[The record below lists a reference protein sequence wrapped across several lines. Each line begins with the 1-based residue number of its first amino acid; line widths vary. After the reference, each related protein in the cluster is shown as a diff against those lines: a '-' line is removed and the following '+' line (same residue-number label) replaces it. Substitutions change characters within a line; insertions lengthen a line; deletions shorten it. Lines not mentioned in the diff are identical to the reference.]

1 MQCGE
6 WVKIGIEKIKL
17 KIEEINSLIISSGQI
32 DVNKVRT
39 AGERVLKVLNYDGG
53 TLGIEYVNQRF
64 NDFIK
69 WSYLEIDGDGQIQYI
84 DFDLLKKFTKQL
96 VENYSVNGLLIIL
109 GNTIKSKS
117 LSIPLYSEIKM
128 KELGYFDIDN
138 KFSNIIADVP
148 EEIIAHIID
157 DIVVYKVSESAK
169 IIKIVS

>member
-1 MQCGE
+1 M
-6 WVKIGIEKIKL
+6 KIEKIKA
-17 KIEEINSLIISSGQI
+17 KFEELNDLIISSEQI

-39 AGERVLKVLNYDGG
+39 ARERVLKVLNYNGG
-53 TLGIEYVNQRF
+53 TVGIEYVDQHI

-69 WSYLEIDGDGQIQYI
+69 WSYLEIDVDGQIKYM
-84 DFDLLKKFTKQL
+84 DFDLLKKFTRQL

-109 GNTIKSKS
+109 SNTIKSKS
-117 LSIPLYSEIKM
+117 FSIPLYAEIKM

-138 KFSNIIADVP
+138 KFSNNIIADVP

>member
-1 MQCGE
+1 M
-6 WVKIGIEKIKL
+6 KIEKIKA
-17 KIEEINSLIISSGQI
+17 KFEELNDLIISSEQI

-39 AGERVLKVLNYDGG
+39 AGERVLKVLNYNGG
-53 TLGIEYVNQRF
+53 TVSVEYVDQHIG
-64 NDFIK
+64 DFIK
-69 WSYLEIDGDGQIQYI
+69 WSYLEIDVDGQIKYI
-84 DFDLLKKFTKQL
+84 DFDLLKKFKIQL
-96 VENYSVNGLLIIL
+96 VENYSVNVLLIIL

-117 LSIPLYSEIKM
+117 LSIPLYAEIKM

-157 DIVVYKVSESAK
+157 DIVVYKVNESAK